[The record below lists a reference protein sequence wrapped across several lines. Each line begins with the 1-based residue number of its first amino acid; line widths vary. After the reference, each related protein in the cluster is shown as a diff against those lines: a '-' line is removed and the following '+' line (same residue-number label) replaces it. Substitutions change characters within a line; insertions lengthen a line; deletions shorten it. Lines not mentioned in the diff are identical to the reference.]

1 MAKNRISTFSVLGFL
16 AEFLQFLQF
25 VHNTHSLSE
34 ILDPLVKSQSFTG
47 PVLLLTR
54 PSLLS
59 SVFLALFAHRKL
71 SLSRLCRHCLLLLLS
86 AAASTALPPF
96 CHNHS
101 SIVQNSGLR
110 SSACY
115 HPILLLVG
123 RIFMK
128 TWRRLLF
135 SGDCRRR
142 VM

>member
-16 AEFLQFLQF
+16 AQFLQF

-54 PSLLS
+54 PSLVSL
-59 SVFLALFAHRKL
+59 VFLALFAHRKL

-128 TWRRLLF
+128 TWRRLLL